1 MRSTN
6 ASSLLDLSLSPSLSL
21 LCSWPVSIT
30 QRGFCFFVLVGEVQ
44 RRVNKLV
51 HFILFLQKRLSRV
64 NGTYIERY
72 LYKNSIY
79 ENLNQA
85 WRRVIPYVKMMFW
98 QWWIVHYLVRI
109 RMQTQTFLQL
119 RTKKQFWLWKTFCRI
134 NSIGVWNSC
143 WVSKQRNVN
152 EKTKSGEESLL
163 SFAHFS
169 VCS

>member
-1 MRSTN
+1 MPPPFLTS
-6 ASSLLDLSLSPSLSL
+6 LSLSLSVIVPSMFLASKHYTERFL
-21 LCSWPVSIT
+21 FWSVKFKGGLINWY
-30 QRGFCFFVLVGEVQ
+30 
-44 RRVNKLV
+44 
-51 HFILFLQKRLSRV
+51 ILFYLKKKKLSRV

-72 LYKNSIY
+72 IYKNSIY

-85 WRRVIPYVKMMFW
+85 WRRVIPYVKMMSW

-109 RMQTQTFLQL
+109 RMQTQTLLQL